1 MASYQFDGIFR
12 DTSWTELPSPEDV
25 RTSVERA
32 IRGAT
37 SQVFAIEVS
46 RIDVTTFSDDLPTT
60 NPQGWPWA
68 DVLVNWEVPDGD

>member
-1 MASYQFDGIFR
+1 MATYQFDGIFR

-25 RTSVERA
+25 KASVERA

-37 SQVFAIEVS
+37 PQVFAIEVS
-46 RIDVTTFSDDLPTT
+46 RINVTTLEAKLPQT